1 MGVGFGVG
9 FGVIVRVGVGFGVRV
24 GVGFAVGEGVTW
36 ETFSV
41 KVVEFASQK
50 PLAACVR
57 VMVAVPAFPTVT
69 LRPATEATLGSL
81 DIKLQIPGDF
91 EVGGVI

>member
-1 MGVGFGVG
+1 MTVGVGFGVRVGVGVGFGVG

-41 KVVEFASQK
+41 KVVEFAS
-50 PLAACVR
+50 LCESHGCSTR
-57 VMVAVPAFPTVT
+57 FSY
-69 LRPATEATLGSL
+69 GY
-81 DIKLQIPGDF
+81 IKTCHRSHTRIA
-91 EVGGVI
+91 